1 MPGYPTNKQQLNAA
15 LRSHLQFV
23 FVFVFVSESAALGE
37 VSDRN

>member
-1 MPGYPTNKQQLNAA
+1 MPGYPTNKQQLSAA

-23 FVFVFVSESAALGE
+23 AATETAALGE

>member
-1 MPGYPTNKQQLNAA
+1 MPGYPTNKQQLSPA

-23 FVFVFVSESAALGE
+23 AETETAALCE